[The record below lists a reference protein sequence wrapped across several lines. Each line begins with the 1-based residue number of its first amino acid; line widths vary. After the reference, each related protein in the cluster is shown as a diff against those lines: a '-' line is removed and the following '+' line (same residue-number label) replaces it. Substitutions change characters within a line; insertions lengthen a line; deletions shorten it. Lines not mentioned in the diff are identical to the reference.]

1 MRTLFALV
9 LTATLAIAADKP
21 KAPEPGKAVP
31 DTTPLELTIEG
42 TAKYTLD
49 LGGKTA
55 DEFAKAVKGDRVP
68 PAPKVDLKLVVKNT
82 SKDEIQLWTSG
93 DPVTVSLTLK
103 GKGAVSAKPNLA
115 FTTDYRLPTAVKVGA
130 GKTVE
135 LPIQSLTG
143 GFRGASEFSYWTQ
156 PGEYDLVA
164 TLTTAVSPAPKGA
177 EDAGEGFGRVQAA
190 SRAFKIVVEE
200 KK

>member
-1 MRTLFALV
+1 MRTLIAL
-9 LTATLAIAADKP
+9 LFTTGLALAADKP
-21 KAPEPGKAVP
+21 KTPEPGKAVP
-31 DTTPLELTIEG
+31 DTTPLEATLEG

-55 DEFAKAVKGDRVP
+55 EEFLKALKGDAVTP
-68 PAPKVDLKLVVKNT
+68 PPKVDLKLVLKNT
-82 SKDEIQLWTSG
+82 GKEDLKVWVSG
-93 DPVTVSLTLK
+93 DPVTITLK
-103 GKGAVSAKPNLA
+103 LTGKGAAEAKPELM
-115 FTTDYRLPTAVKVGA
+115 FTTEFRLPKAVAVAA

-135 LPIQSLTG
+135 FPIKSLAG

-156 PGEYDLVA
+156 PGEYELVA

-177 EDAGEGFGRVQAA
+177 EAADEGFGKVQVATKPL
-190 SRAFKIVVEE
+190 KITVEA